1 MRTQDLIMFRKILIA
16 NRGEIA
22 LRIMRACREMGIST
36 ATVYSRADRRALHV
50 RSADEAYCI
59 GPPPATDSYLRQ
71 SAIIEAARA
80 CGAEAV
86 HPGYGFL
93 AENADFVEAVRAAGL
108 VFIGPSAGSMRLVG
122 DKTAA
127 RRTVQAAGVPVVPG
141 GDRGIDDDD
150 EALGVAREMGFP
162 VLIKAAAGGGGK
174 GMRIVSSAGELPAAL
189 KASRSESRSSFGDAT
204 VYVEKYLAGARHI
217 EFQIMGDEHGHLVHL
232 GERECSVQRRYQ
244 KLIEESPSCALDQSL
259 RRKMGAAALKVARA
273 AGYTNAGTVEFLL
286 AEDGRFYFLEVNAR
300 LQVEHPVTEMVTG
313 IDLVKEQIRVAAGEK
328 LTFAQEDIRHS
339 GCALEC
345 RIYAEDPDNDFFPS
359 TGIITG
365 LHHPKGPWIR
375 NDSSLFPGMEVAV
388 YYDPLLAK
396 LLIWGRNRPELLDR
410 AAWALEEYRIAGIK
424 TTVDFCAQVLSD
436 PDFRSGRY
444 HTGIIPKMQQQQSE
458 PAEEDLEVVALAA
471 ALTAWQDGKDRR
483 TVSPAQGSPP
493 AGDPWKLAGRRRN
506 LSGGAWER

>member
-1 MRTQDLIMFRKILIA
+1 MFKKILIA

-22 LRIMRACREMGIST
+22 LRVMRACREMGIAT

-59 GPPPATDSYLRQ
+59 GPPPAAESYLKKE
-71 SAIIEAARA
+71 AIIEAAKT
-80 CGAEAV
+80 CGAQAV

-93 AENADFVEAVRAAGL
+93 AENAEFVEAVRDAGL
-108 VFIGPSAGSMRLVG
+108 IFIGPSPQAMRLVG

-141 GDRGIDDDD
+141 GDRSIENDDQ
-150 EALGVAREMGFP
+150 ALAVAREMGFP

-174 GMRIVSSAGELPAAL
+174 GMHIVSSPDELSAAM
-189 KASRSESRSSFGDAT
+189 KTSRSESRSSFGDAT
-204 VYVEKYLAGARHI
+204 VYIEKYLTGARHI
-217 EFQIMGDEHGHLVHL
+217 EFQIIGDEHGQLVHL

-244 KLIEESPSCALDQSL
+244 KLIEESPSCALDPAL
-259 RRKMGAAALKVARA
+259 RRKMGQAALQVARA

-286 AEDGRFYFLEVNAR
+286 ADDGRFYFLEVNAR

-313 IDLVKEQIRVAAGEK
+313 IDLVKEQIRLAAGEK
-328 LTFAQEDIRHS
+328 LGFSQKDVKPT

-359 TGIITG
+359 TGTVTG

-375 NDSSLFPGMEVAV
+375 NDSSLYPGMEVAV
-388 YYDPLLAK
+388 YYDPLLSK
-396 LLIWGRNRPELLDR
+396 LLIWGRTRQELLDR

-436 PDFRSGRY
+436 PDFRTGAY
-444 HTGIIPKMQQQQSE
+444 DTGIIPKMQQRQRE
-458 PAEEDLEVVALAA
+458 PAGKDLRIVALAA
-471 ALTAWQDGKDRR
+471 ALTAWQEGRKHGSASLPRGL
-483 TVSPAQGSPP
+483 SPAD
-493 AGDPWKLAGRRRN
+493 DPWKMAGRRRN
-506 LSGGAWER
+506 LSGGTWER

>member
-1 MRTQDLIMFRKILIA
+1 MFRKILIA

-22 LRIMRACREMGIST
+22 LRVMRACREMGIAT

-59 GPPPATDSYLRQ
+59 GPPPAAESYLKKE
-71 SAIIEAARA
+71 AIIEAAKR
-80 CGAEAV
+80 CGAQAV

-93 AENADFVEAVRAAGL
+93 AENAGFVEAVQTAGL
-108 VFIGPSAGSMRLVG
+108 VFIGPSPQAMRLVG

-141 GDRGIDDDD
+141 GDRSIDDDD
-150 EALGVAREMGFP
+150 EALAVAEKMGFP

-174 GMRIVSSAGELPAAL
+174 GMHIVTSPDELSAAM
-189 KASRSESRSSFGDAT
+189 KTSRSESRSSFGDAT
-204 VYVEKYLAGARHI
+204 VYIEKYLAGARHI
-217 EFQIMGDEHGHLVHL
+217 EFQIIGDQHGHLVHL

-244 KLIEESPSCALDQSL
+244 KLIEESPSCALDPAL
-259 RRKMGAAALKVARA
+259 RRKMGRAALQVARA

-313 IDLVKEQIRVAAGEK
+313 IDLVKEQIQVAAGEK
-328 LTFAQEDIRHS
+328 LSFSQEDVRPA

-359 TGIITG
+359 TGTITG

-375 NDSSLFPGMEVAV
+375 NDSSLYPGMKVAV
-388 YYDPLLAK
+388 YYDPLLSK
-396 LLIWGRNRPELLDR
+396 LLIWGRTRQELLDR

-436 PDFRSGRY
+436 PDFRSGTY
-444 HTGIIPKMQQQQSE
+444 HTGIIPRMQGRQRE
-458 PAEEDLEVVALAA
+458 PAGKDLRVVALAA
-471 ALTAWQDGKDRR
+471 ALAAWQESKTRR
-483 TVSPAQGSPP
+483 SAAPSRESSP

-506 LSGGAWER
+506 LSGGPWER